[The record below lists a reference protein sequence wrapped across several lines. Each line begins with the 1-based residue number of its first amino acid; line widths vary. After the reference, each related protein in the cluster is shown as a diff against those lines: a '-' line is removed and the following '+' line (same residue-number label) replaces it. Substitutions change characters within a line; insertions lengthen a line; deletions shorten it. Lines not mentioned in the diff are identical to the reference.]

1 MDKTLFLHIEI
12 KHVLEVLGFITPEDR
27 MKLMAG
33 VANLHYEG
41 LVKLL
46 KTLYKI
52 ETEYFEFIN
61 EDTQKNYEF
70 LKSLS

>member
-12 KHVLEVLGFITPEDR
+12 KHVLEVLGFITPEER
-27 MKLMAG
+27 IKLMASI
-33 VANLHYEG
+33 ANLHYEG

-46 KTLYKI
+46 KKLYKI